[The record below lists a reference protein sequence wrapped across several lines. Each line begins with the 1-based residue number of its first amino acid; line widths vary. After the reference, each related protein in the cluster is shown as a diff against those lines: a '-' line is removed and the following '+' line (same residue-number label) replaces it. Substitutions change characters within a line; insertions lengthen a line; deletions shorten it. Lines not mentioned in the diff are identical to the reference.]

1 MVSQRQVSSFD
12 VLYRPMILSEGRA
25 KLVPAG
31 SRFLLQIH
39 YTPNGAPQIDHDRL
53 GPSAGLPV
61 QGQHPTGPVQ
71 PHPARAAPR
80 DLREVLR
87 ADGKEIAGTTFVVQG
102 FGNVG
107 SWFCRL
113 IDELGGKIVASYMEG
128 TGVYVSC
135 YNILYVGV
143 RYGVPMLLLV
153 SYVGSFEDQRN
164 SFLYVQRGIKLIP
177 QLEALEVQYQVIGNG
192 DGLERKVKNSVR
204 MMNALKQPVA
214 LLFTEDFTL

>member
-1 MVSQRQVSSFD
+1 MEESLAQSLVHSLRGAGVNFITYLPETRLSQII
-12 VLYRPMILSEGRA
+12 P
-25 KLVPAG
+25 
-31 SRFLLQIH
+31 LLQNDSH
-39 YTPNGAPQIDHDRL
+39 FQLAP
-53 GPSAGLPV
+53 
-61 QGQHPTGPVQ
+61 
-71 PHPARAAPR
+71 
-80 DLREVLR
+80 
-87 ADGKEIAGTTFVVQG
+87 
-102 FGNVG
+102 VG
-107 SWFCRL
+107 SEAEGVS
-113 IDELGGKIVASYMEG
+113 IAAGAALGGKVVASYMEG

-135 YNILYVGV
+135 YNILTVGV